1 MSDKPKSKLDQLP
14 PRRSLFAVTDEPLKP
29 FVYGDTPI
37 EKALEAHEK
46 HATAHGV
53 GLRPFM
59 EHQKLGR
66 PRVEDKDKTLEATKP
81 WLALDMSRATW
92 FDRKRKRKE
101 EISK

>member
-14 PRRSLFAVTDEPLKP
+14 PRRSLFVISTEPVKP
-29 FVYGDTPI
+29 LVYGDSPI

-46 HATAHGV
+46 HATAHGL
-53 GLRPFM
+53 GLFPLAD
-59 EHQKLGR
+59 QKVGR

-101 EISK
+101 EKAK